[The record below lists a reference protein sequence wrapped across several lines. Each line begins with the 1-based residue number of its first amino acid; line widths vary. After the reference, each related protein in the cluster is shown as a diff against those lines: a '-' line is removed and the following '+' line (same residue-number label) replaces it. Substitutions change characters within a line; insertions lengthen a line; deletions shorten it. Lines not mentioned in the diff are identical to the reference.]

1 MSRGINSPATRPK
14 PQQVIQENF
23 NTRGSSFDAEFGGT
37 EAVALAT
44 GSRTTEAP
52 PKASAAPVAGKSV
65 TFKGLAT
72 ALNEYQQELVKQKK
86 REIAD
91 QYAIEFLPPT
101 ISASTVVMP
110 GPQDASTAPMQN
122 NNTAEKLLPET
133 QSVNRKARTWS
144 IKAGTQII
152 KVIDD
157 VMRSSSYITD
167 QQNVEVSQ
175 AIDPVTGLQTTKI
188 NAKAGSGNMQWY
200 KISVNA
206 VDLGYDS
213 IIRDNAYKITFI
225 ITPYPVAQMTSQY
238 FPDSRY
244 RGVHK
249 AYQYWFTGNNT
260 QILDYQ
266 QNYNNA
272 YRLALTG
279 LGAIA
284 QQQTRT
290 DFRDQNR
297 FIYMATSDNQAQG
310 SKNYAAEPSDN
321 AASFLYDPS
330 SLSQVKLKIVGD
342 PAWLQQGEVGAGV
355 TAKTFSFKPFNS
367 DGSIN
372 FDSQAV
378 MFSVAFNVP
387 ADYDLNTG
395 LVNVNKNSRV
405 GQPQEYYTF
414 QAIKC
419 KSIFSRG
426 RFEQELEG
434 KLLIEKKTDATKTTQ
449 GNGRTPPATGATNT
463 RGTALPLDGSLGYAI
478 RDETGAVSNLRRN
491 EYGDLYD
498 ATGTV
503 GAGLPSPEPSAPPQA
518 PTSSGD
524 IRLLSAGDEDA
535 QQVAFTPPPRPAT
548 ADQLAAAYNGVRP
561 TDQEIESRNAYIAAG
576 SPSSGPLREAYLAS
590 QSAFNARV
598 QQAATVGPQPNTG
611 QPQDIAREA

>member
-1 MSRGINSPATRPK
+1 MSRGINSPAVVAR
-14 PQQVIQENF
+14 PQQVIQENLDA
-23 NTRGSSFDAEFGGT
+23 RGSSFAAEFGGT
-37 EAVALAT
+37 EAIAVAT
-44 GSRTTEAP
+44 GSRLPTEAP

-122 NNTAEKLLPET
+122 NNTAEKLITEN
-133 QSVNRKARTWS
+133 QSVNRSARTWS
-144 IKAGTQII
+144 VRAGTQII

-175 AIDPVTGLQTTKI
+175 ATDPVTGLQTTKI
-188 NAKAGSGNMQWY
+188 NAKAGTGNMQWY

-206 VDLGYDS
+206 QDLGYDN

-266 QNYNNA
+266 QSYNNA

-297 FIYMATSDNQAQG
+297 FIYMATSDNQAEG
-310 SKNYAAEPSDN
+310 SKNYAAEPSNN

-330 SLSQVKLKIVGD
+330 SLSQVKLRIVGD

-395 LVNVNKNSRV
+395 LVNVNVKSRT

-434 KLLIEKKTDATKTTQ
+434 KLLIEKKTDATKTNQ
-449 GNGRTPPATGATNT
+449 NNGRTSSATSATNT
-463 RGTALPLDGSLGYAI
+463 RATALPLDGSLGYAL
-478 RDETGAVSNLRRN
+478 RDETGAVSNLRKN
-491 EYGDLYD
+491 EYGELYD

-503 GAGLPSPEPSAPPQA
+503 GAGLPSPEPSAPPQPVSSNGQVDA
-518 PTSSGD
+518 PITQ
-524 IRLLSAGDEDA
+524 IP
-535 QQVAFTPPPRPAT
+535 TPAT
-548 ADQLAAAYNGVRP
+548 ADQLQKAYGITP
-561 TDQEIESRNAYIAAG
+561 TEQEIQARNDFIAAG
-576 SPSSGPLREAYLAS
+576 APASGPVRDAYLATKGS
-590 QSAFNARV
+590 FEARAA
-598 QQAATVGPQPNTG
+598 QAASTGPQANTG
-611 QPQDIAREA
+611 QPQEIAREA